1 MSSIGSIGSG
11 LDIQGLVSQL
21 VAAERAPLEQR
32 LARTESSARAQLSSL
47 GNISNVLSQ
56 LKANLAGFT
65 SSSGFGARTVNL
77 STKDF
82 VSATASAGAQQ
93 GSYDIEVVQLAAAGK
108 LSSAAQASAD
118 AALGSGSL
126 TLNVGGDD
134 FTVNAGGGPI
144 TLSGLRDAI
153 NAASDNTGVN
163 ATLVT
168 ADDGVRLVLTG
179 RETGAAKAL
188 SISGSGDLA
197 AFGSAFTVNASAQDA
212 RVRIDGNL
220 ASSSTN
226 VFASAIAGVSF
237 TAVKSAAVVADTRT
251 TLTVGRDDGAARKQ
265 VEGFVTA
272 VNTVLSTV
280 KVATLFNPTTGVSS
294 PLTGD
299 ALPRSLV
306 SQLRNAV
313 GTPVAGQ
320 PSGFE
325 SLNAIGVTFQAD
337 GSLKLDSARFD
348 AAVNANPEAVA
359 KLFSGDGST
368 GQRISNLVDSLTGT
382 NGAITSR
389 NKSINDRLKSVE
401 TQRDSLNLR
410 MERVQAT
417 YLAQFTAME
426 KIVTQLQGTSSFL
439 ANQLAQLPSAAR

>member
-21 VAAERAPLEQR
+21 VAAERAPLAQR
-32 LARTESSARAQLSSL
+32 LARTESTARAQLSSL
-47 GNISNVLSQ
+47 GNISSVLSQ
-56 LKANLAGFT
+56 LKTNLAGFT
-65 SSSGFGARTVNL
+65 SSSGFGARTVSL
-77 STKDF
+77 SRPDF
-82 VSATASAGAQQ
+82 LSASAGADAQQ
-93 GSYDIEVVQLAAAGK
+93 GSYTIEVVQLASAGK

-118 AALGSGSL
+118 ASLGSGSL
-126 TLNVGGDD
+126 TLSVGDDD

-144 TLSGLRDAI
+144 TLSQLRDAI
-153 NAASDNTGVN
+153 NAASDNTGVG

-197 AFGSAFTVNASAQDA
+197 AFGSAMTVNSTAQDA
-212 RVRIDGNL
+212 QVRIDGNL
-220 ASSSTN
+220 ASSSSN
-226 VFASAIAGVSF
+226 VFGSAILGVTF
-237 TAVKSAAVVADTRT
+237 TATRSEDDPASTRT
-251 TLTVGRDDGAARKQ
+251 VLSVGRDNGAARAQ
-265 VEGFVTA
+265 VESLVGA
-272 VNTVLSTV
+272 VNTVFSTV
-280 KVATLFNPTTGVSS
+280 KVATLANPETGVTS

-299 ALPRSLV
+299 SLPRSLV

-313 GTPVAGQ
+313 STNVSGQ
-320 PSGFE
+320 PTGFE
-325 SLNAIGVTFQAD
+325 SLNAVGITFQAD

-348 AAVNANPEAVA
+348 AAMNSNPQAVA
-359 KLFSGDGST
+359 ALFSGDGSV
-368 GQRISNLVDSLTGT
+368 GQRMSDIVDGFTGS

-401 TQRDSLNLR
+401 RQLETLDLR
-410 MERVQAT
+410 MERVQRN

-426 KIVTQLQGTSSFL
+426 KIVAQLQGTSSFL
-439 ANQLAQLPSAAR
+439 AGQLAQLPSAAR